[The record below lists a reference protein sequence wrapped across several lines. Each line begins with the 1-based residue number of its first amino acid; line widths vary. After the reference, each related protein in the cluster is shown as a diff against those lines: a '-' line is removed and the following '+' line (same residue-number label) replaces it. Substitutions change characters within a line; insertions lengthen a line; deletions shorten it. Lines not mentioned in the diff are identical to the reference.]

1 LEKRI
6 LIVDDDD
13 PIRTLLLTVLRKR
26 GFNVDSARNGEE
38 ALEKTRQCRYSVV
51 LLDLMMPR
59 MSGYQFLEQI
69 EQWPAAQRPLVIVLT
84 AGSEPR
90 DLNPDIV
97 AGTIRKPFDVELL
110 VDTIEACNRMLE
122 GFAQRENC
130 PPSDSDLDNL
140 GKPN

>member
-1 LEKRI
+1 MEKRI